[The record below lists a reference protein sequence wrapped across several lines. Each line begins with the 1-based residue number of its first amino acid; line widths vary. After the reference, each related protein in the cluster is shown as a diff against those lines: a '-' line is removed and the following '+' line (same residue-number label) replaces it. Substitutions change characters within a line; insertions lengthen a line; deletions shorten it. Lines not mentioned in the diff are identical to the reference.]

1 MKSIFKYWNKEQ
13 KERII
18 KLLNIVF
25 ETAEEIN
32 EETNDKNRNNKS
44 DSIRTSNRE
53 DSLQD

>member
-1 MKSIFKYWNKEQ
+1 MENVFKYWNKEQ

-25 ETAEEIN
+25 ETN
-32 EETNDKNRNNKS
+32 EETNDENRNNKS

-53 DSLQD
+53 DSL

>member
-1 MKSIFKYWNKEQ
+1 MENINYWDKEQ

-25 ETAEEIN
+25 ETN
-32 EETNDKNRNNKS
+32 EETNDEGRNNKT

-53 DSLQD
+53 DSL

>member
-1 MKSIFKYWNKEQ
+1 MENINYWNKEQ

-18 KLLNIVF
+18 KLLKIVF
-25 ETAEEIN
+25 ET
-32 EETNDKNRNNKS
+32 NDENRNNKS

>member
-1 MKSIFKYWNKEQ
+1 MESIFKYWNKEQ

-18 KLLNIVF
+18 KLLKIVF
-25 ETAEEIN
+25 EETT
-32 EETNDKNRNNKS
+32 EETNDENRNNKS

>member
-1 MKSIFKYWNKEQ
+1 MENINYWNKEQ

-25 ETAEEIN
+25 ETN
-32 EETNDKNRNNKS
+32 EKPNDENRNNKS

>member
-1 MKSIFKYWNKEQ
+1 MENVFKYWNKEQ

-25 ETAEEIN
+25 ETNVEIN
-32 EETNDKNRNNKS
+32 DENRNNKS

-53 DSLQD
+53 DSL

>member
-1 MKSIFKYWNKEQ
+1 MENVFKYWNKEQ

-25 ETAEEIN
+25 ETNKES
-32 EETNDKNRNNKS
+32 NDENRNNKS

-53 DSLQD
+53 DSL

>member
-1 MKSIFKYWNKEQ
+1 MENIFKYWNKEQ

-25 ETAEEIN
+25 ETNEEI
-32 EETNDKNRNNKS
+32 NDKNRNNKT

>member
-1 MKSIFKYWNKEQ
+1 MESIFNYWNKEQ

-18 KLLNIVF
+18 KLLEIVF

-32 EETNDKNRNNKS
+32 EKSNDENRNNKS

-53 DSLQD
+53 DSL

>member
-1 MKSIFKYWNKEQ
+1 MENINYWNKEQ

-18 KLLNIVF
+18 KLLEIVF
-25 ETAEEIN
+25 EETN
-32 EETNDKNRNNKS
+32 EENRNNKS

>member
-1 MKSIFKYWNKEQ
+1 MENINYWNKEQ

-18 KLLNIVF
+18 KLLKIVF
-25 ETAEEIN
+25 ETNEGIN
-32 EETNDKNRNNKS
+32 DENRNNKS

>member
-1 MKSIFKYWNKEQ
+1 MENINYWNKEQ

-18 KLLNIVF
+18 KLLEIVF
-25 ETAEEIN
+25 EETIK
-32 EETNDKNRNNKS
+32 ETNDENRNNKT

>member
-1 MKSIFKYWNKEQ
+1 MEINYWNKEQ

-18 KLLNIVF
+18 KLLEIVF
-25 ETAEEIN
+25 ETNKEF
-32 EETNDKNRNNKS
+32 NDENRNSKT

>member
-1 MKSIFKYWNKEQ
+1 MENVFKYWNKEQ

-25 ETAEEIN
+25 ETNVEP
-32 EETNDKNRNNKS
+32 NDENRNNKS

-53 DSLQD
+53 DSL

>member
-1 MKSIFKYWNKEQ
+1 MENINYWNKEQ

-25 ETAEEIN
+25 ETNEEIN
-32 EETNDKNRNNKS
+32 DENRNNKS

>member
-1 MKSIFKYWNKEQ
+1 MENINYWNKEQ

-25 ETAEEIN
+25 ETN
-32 EETNDKNRNNKS
+32 EKSNDENRNNKS

-53 DSLQD
+53 DSL

>member
-1 MKSIFKYWNKEQ
+1 MESIFNYWNKEQ

-18 KLLNIVF
+18 KLLKIVF
-25 ETAEEIN
+25 EESN
-32 EETNDKNRNNKS
+32 EEDRNNKS

>member
-1 MKSIFKYWNKEQ
+1 MENINYWNKEQ

-25 ETAEEIN
+25 ETNEEIN
-32 EETNDKNRNNKS
+32 DENRNNKS

-53 DSLQD
+53 DSL

>member
-1 MKSIFKYWNKEQ
+1 MENIFKYWNKEQ

-32 EETNDKNRNNKS
+32 EKPNDENRNNKS

-53 DSLQD
+53 DSL

>member
-1 MKSIFKYWNKEQ
+1 MENINYWNKEQ

-25 ETAEEIN
+25 ETNEEIN
-32 EETNDKNRNNKS
+32 DEDRNNKS

>member
-1 MKSIFKYWNKEQ
+1 MENINYWNKEQ

-18 KLLNIVF
+18 KLLEIVF
-25 ETAEEIN
+25 EKTIEEP
-32 EETNDKNRNNKS
+32 NDENRNNKS

>member
-1 MKSIFKYWNKEQ
+1 MEGINYWNKEQ

-18 KLLNIVF
+18 KLLKIVF
-25 ETAEEIN
+25 EETK
-32 EETNDKNRNNKS
+32 EETNEESRNNKS

>member
-1 MKSIFKYWNKEQ
+1 MENIDFRDKEQ

-32 EETNDKNRNNKS
+32 EEINDENRNNKS
-44 DSIRTSNRE
+44 DSVRTSNRE
-53 DSLQD
+53 DSL

>member
-1 MKSIFKYWNKEQ
+1 MENINYWNKEQ

-25 ETAEEIN
+25 EIN
-32 EETNDKNRNNKS
+32 EKPNDEDRNNKS

>member
-1 MKSIFKYWNKEQ
+1 MENINYWNKEQ

-18 KLLNIVF
+18 KLLEIVF
-25 ETAEEIN
+25 
-32 EETNDKNRNNKS
+32 EETNDENRNNKT

>member
-1 MKSIFKYWNKEQ
+1 MENINYWNKEQ

-18 KLLNIVF
+18 KLLKIVF
-25 ETAEEIN
+25 EETI
-32 EETNDKNRNNKS
+32 EETNEENRNNKS

>member
-1 MKSIFKYWNKEQ
+1 MENVFKYWNKEQ

-25 ETAEEIN
+25 ETN
-32 EETNDKNRNNKS
+32 EKSNDENRNNKS